1 MKQEIKIFKHEM
13 FGEVRTMTNEKGE
26 TFFVGSDV
34 AKALGYAKPQN
45 ALASHVDDEDKTT
58 APIQGTGSNYKT
70 NVVIINESGLYSL
83 VLSSKLDQ
91 AREFKRWVT
100 AEVLPAIRRT
110 GHYQLSSREVKQLA
124 QQAEYCQQ
132 VLQSVSCYT
141 MTQVAKE
148 MGMSVY
154 DLTRRLL
161 CKGLIYFQ
169 SGNYMLYADFARQG
183 LARTR
188 TDHHTGRDGHVHTNM
203 RLVWTEQGRKK
214 VHEVIDRDRLKDME
228 LELLEFC

>member
-1 MKQEIKIFKHEM
+1 MKQMMKVFKHEL
-13 FGEVRTMTNEKGE
+13 FGEVRTMVNENGE

-34 AKALGYAKPQN
+34 AKALGYKNPRKAIRD
-45 ALASHVDDEDKTT
+45 HVDDEDKTVNESFRVN
-58 APIQGTGSNYKT
+58 GTQI
-70 NVVIINESGLYSL
+70 VIINESGLYSL
-83 VLSSKLDQ
+83 VLSSKLDA

-100 AEVLPAIRRT
+100 SEVLPAIRKSGR
-110 GHYQLSSREVKQLA
+110 YELSSREVKKLA
-124 QQAEYCQQ
+124 AQAEYCQQ

-154 DLTRRLL
+154 DLTRLL
-161 CKGLIYFQ
+161 LTNGLIYFQ
-169 SGNYMLYADFARQG
+169 SGNYMLYADYARKG

-188 TDHHTGRDGHVHTNM
+188 TDHHTGRDGQVHTNM
-203 RLVWTEQGRKK
+203 RLVWTEQGRKL
-214 VHEVIDRDRLKDME
+214 VHEVIGREKLKQME

>member
-1 MKQEIKIFKHEM
+1 MKQMMKVFKHEL
-13 FGEVRTMTNEKGE
+13 FGEVRTMVNENGE

-34 AKALGYAKPQN
+34 AKALGYKNPRKAIRD
-45 ALASHVDDEDKTT
+45 HVDDEDKTVNESFRVN
-58 APIQGTGSNYKT
+58 GTQI
-70 NVVIINESGLYSL
+70 VIINESGLYSL
-83 VLSSKLDQ
+83 VLSSKLDA

-100 AEVLPAIRRT
+100 SEVLPAIRKSGR
-110 GHYQLSSREVKQLA
+110 YELSSREVKKLA
-124 QQAEYCQQ
+124 AQAEYCQQ

-154 DLTRRLL
+154 DLTRLL
-161 CKGLIYFQ
+161 LTNGLIYFQ
-169 SGNYMLYADFARQG
+169 SGDYMLYADYARKG

-188 TDHHTGRDGHVHTNM
+188 TDHHTGRDGQVHTNM
-203 RLVWTEQGRKK
+203 RLVWTEQGRKL
-214 VHEVIDRDRLKDME
+214 VHEVIGREKLKQME

>member
-34 AKALGYAKPQN
+34 AKALGYKNPQK
-45 ALASHVDDEDKTT
+45 AIRDHVDNEDKTVNESFCVN
-58 APIQGTGSNYKT
+58 GTQI
-70 NVVIINESGLYSL
+70 VIINESGLYSL
-83 VLSSKLDQ
+83 VLSSKLEQ

-110 GHYQLSSREVKQLA
+110 GRYQLSSREVKQLA

-148 MGMSVY
+148 MGMSVF

-161 CKGLIYFQ
+161 SKGLIYFQ
-169 SGNYMLYADFARQG
+169 SGNYMLYADFARKG

-228 LELLEFC
+228 LELMEFC

>member
-34 AKALGYAKPQN
+34 AKALGYKN
-45 ALASHVDDEDKTT
+45 APKALKDHVDDEDKLIERIVIAGQRRDTT
-58 APIQGTGSNYKT
+58 VS
-70 NVVIINESGLYSL
+70 NESGLYSL

-132 VLQSVSCYT
+132 VLQSVSC
-141 MTQVAKE
+141 
-148 MGMSVY
+148 
-154 DLTRRLL
+154 
-161 CKGLIYFQ
+161 
-169 SGNYMLYADFARQG
+169 
-183 LARTR
+183 
-188 TDHHTGRDGHVHTNM
+188 
-203 RLVWTEQGRKK
+203 
-214 VHEVIDRDRLKDME
+214 
-228 LELLEFC
+228 

>member
-1 MKQEIKIFKHEM
+1 MMKVFKHEL
-13 FGEVRTMTNEKGE
+13 FGEVRTMVNENGE

-34 AKALGYAKPQN
+34 AKALGYKNPRKAIRD
-45 ALASHVDDEDKTT
+45 HVDDEDKTVNESFRVN
-58 APIQGTGSNYKT
+58 GTQI
-70 NVVIINESGLYSL
+70 VIINESGLYSL
-83 VLSSKLDQ
+83 VLSSKLDA

-100 AEVLPAIRRT
+100 SEVLPAIRKSGR
-110 GHYQLSSREVKQLA
+110 YELSSREVKKLA
-124 QQAEYCQQ
+124 AQAEYCQQ

-154 DLTRRLL
+154 DLTRLL
-161 CKGLIYFQ
+161 LTNGLIYFQ
-169 SGNYMLYADFARQG
+169 SGNYMLYADYARKG

-188 TDHHTGRDGHVHTNM
+188 TDHHTGRDGQVHTNM
-203 RLVWTEQGRKK
+203 RLVWTEQGRKL
-214 VHEVIDRDRLKDME
+214 VHEVIGREKLKQME

>member
-34 AKALGYAKPQN
+34 AKALGYKNPQK
-45 ALASHVDDEDKTT
+45 AIRDHVDAEDKGLNESFTPGGKQTT
-58 APIQGTGSNYKT
+58 T
-70 NVVIINESGLYSL
+70 IINESGLYSL
-83 VLSSKLDQ
+83 VLSSKLEQ

-169 SGNYMLYADFARQG
+169 SGNYMLYADFARKG

-188 TDHHTGRDGHVHTNM
+188 TDRHTGRDGHVHTNM

>member
-13 FGEVRTMTNEKGE
+13 FGEVRTMTNQKGE
-26 TFFVGSDV
+26 TFFVGKDV

-45 ALASHVDDEDKTT
+45 ALAAHVDDEDKTT

-70 NVVIINESGLYSL
+70 SVTIINESGLYSL

-110 GHYQLSSREVKQLA
+110 GCYKLSSKEVKQLA
-124 QQAEYCQQ
+124 AQAEYTQQ
-132 VLQSVSCYT
+132 VLQSVSCHT

-154 DLTRRLL
+154 DLTRLL
-161 CKGLIYFQ
+161 LQQGVIYFQ
-169 SGNYMLYADFARQG
+169 SGDYMLYADYARKG
-183 LARTR
+183 MAKTR

-203 RLVWTEQGRKK
+203 RLVWTEQGRKM
-214 VHEVIDRDRLKDME
+214 VHEVVDLQRKRDLE
-228 LELLEFC
+228 LELIEFC

>member
-1 MKQEIKIFKHEM
+1 MMKVFKHEL
-13 FGEVRTMTNEKGE
+13 FGEVRTMVNENGE

-34 AKALGYAKPQN
+34 AKALGYKNPRKAIRD
-45 ALASHVDDEDKTT
+45 HVDDEDKTVNESFRVN
-58 APIQGTGSNYKT
+58 GTQI
-70 NVVIINESGLYSL
+70 VIINESGLYSL
-83 VLSSKLDQ
+83 VLSSKLDA

-100 AEVLPAIRRT
+100 SEVLPAIRKSGR
-110 GHYQLSSREVKQLA
+110 YELSSREVKKLA
-124 QQAEYCQQ
+124 AQAEYCQQ

-154 DLTRRLL
+154 DLTRLL
-161 CKGLIYFQ
+161 LTNGLIYFQ
-169 SGNYMLYADFARQG
+169 SGDYMLYADYARKG

-188 TDHHTGRDGHVHTNM
+188 TDHHTGRDGQVHTNM
-203 RLVWTEQGRKK
+203 RLVWTEQGRKL
-214 VHEVIDRDRLKDME
+214 VHEVIGREKLKQME

>member
-1 MKQEIKIFKHEM
+1 MKQMMKVFKHEL
-13 FGEVRTMTNEKGE
+13 FGEVRTMVNENGE

-34 AKALGYAKPQN
+34 AKALGYKNPRKAIRD
-45 ALASHVDDEDKTT
+45 HVDDEDKTVNESFRVN
-58 APIQGTGSNYKT
+58 GTQI
-70 NVVIINESGLYSL
+70 VIINESGLYSL
-83 VLSSKLDQ
+83 VLSSKLDA

-100 AEVLPAIRRT
+100 SEVLPAIRKSGR
-110 GHYQLSSREVKQLA
+110 YELSSREVKKLA
-124 QQAEYCQQ
+124 AQAEYCQQ

-154 DLTRRLL
+154 DLTRLL
-161 CKGLIYFQ
+161 LTNGLIYFQ
-169 SGNYMLYADFARQG
+169 SGNYMLYADYARKG

-188 TDHHTGRDGHVHTNM
+188 TDHHTGRDGQVHTNM
-203 RLVWTEQGRKK
+203 RLVWTEQGRTL
-214 VHEVIDRDRLKDME
+214 VHEVIGREKLKQME